1 MPRLTLIALLL
12 LVLAGALPAGCAS
25 DEEEQRGAAA
35 SPARRLP
42 LFEQPPDKPA
52 GPAAPK
58 SAGSRRSFT
67 LRTRLE
73 GFEIPVQ
80 VIARPGDDRLFVV
93 EQAGLIRTVEGGRI
107 SPTPYLDLRRAVR
120 AGGELGLLT
129 AAFSPDGATL
139 TTMWTDARMDT
150 RVTRYPAL
158 EVRAER
164 DAEEVLLR
172 VDQPSDY
179 ENHKGGTLLY
189 DAEDRL
195 LLGLGDGG
203 SAFDPGSR
211 AQDPRTQL
219 GKVLRYDDGKWSTV
233 ARGLRNPYRM
243 SLDPAT
249 DRLWIGDVGQD
260 AVEEVD
266 AVRLPAPGAEPLNL
280 GWAAYEGTRP
290 LGRKPLTGPP
300 DALVWPVAEYR
311 HGGASGQGCSV
322 TGGLVHRGRGLP
334 LLRGRYLFADFCTGE
349 LWSADALGAEDPA
362 RLDLRAEQAGPLPQV
377 TSFGAGRDERLYAT
391 TADGRLVELISDR
404 SGADRLG

>member
-1 MPRLTLIALLL
+1 MSRLILVRPLLL
-12 LVLAGALPAGCAS
+12 ALAGMFLAGCAS
-25 DEEEQRGAAA
+25 DGEGERAGDA
-35 SPARRLP
+35 SPAHRRP

-52 GPAAPK
+52 GPAVPEA
-58 SAGSRRSFT
+58 AGSRRSFT
-67 LRTRLE
+67 IRTRVR

-80 VIARPGDDRLFVV
+80 VVARPGDDRLFVV
-93 EQAGLIRTVEGGRI
+93 EQAGLIRTVDDGRI
-107 SPTPYLDLRRAVR
+107 SPTPYLDLRRVVR

-139 TTMWTDARMDT
+139 TTMWTDPRMDT

-158 EVRAER
+158 GVRAER

-189 DAEDRL
+189 DADGQL

-211 AQDPRTQL
+211 AQDPGTQL
-219 GKVLRYDDGKWSTV
+219 GKVLRYDGGSWSTV

-243 SLDPAT
+243 SLDPVT

-266 AVRLPAPGAEPLNL
+266 AVRLPAPAAEPLNL

-290 LGRKPLTGPP
+290 LGRKPLTGPREE
-300 DALVWPVAEYR
+300 LVWPVAEYP
-311 HGGASGQGCSV
+311 HGGGPGQGCSV
-322 TGGLVHRGRGLP
+322 TGGMVHRGRGLP
-334 LLRGRYLFADFCTGE
+334 RLRGRYLFADFCTGE
-349 LWSADALGAEDPA
+349 LWSADARGAEDPA
-362 RLDLRAEQAGPLPQV
+362 RLDLRRERGGPLAQV
-377 TSFGAGRDERLYAT
+377 TSFGVGPGGRLYAT
-391 TADGRLVELISDR
+391 TADGRLVELISD
-404 SGADRLG
+404 

>member
-1 MPRLTLIALLL
+1 MLRLTLLRLLPFA
-12 LVLAGALPAGCAS
+12 LAGALLAGCGGN
-25 DEEEQRGAAA
+25 GAGDRDAA
-35 SPARRLP
+35 GATERKLP
-42 LFEQPPDKPA
+42 LFEQRPDKAP
-52 GPAAPK
+52 GPATAKP
-58 SAGSRRSFT
+58 AGSRRSFAV
-67 LRTRLE
+67 RTRAR
-73 GFEIPVQ
+73 GFDVPVQ
-80 VIARPGDDRLFVV
+80 VIARPGDPRLFVV
-93 EQAGLIRTVEGGRI
+93 EQAGLVRTVEDGRI
-107 SPTPYLDLRRAVR
+107 SPTPYLDLTRAVR

-129 AAFSPDGATL
+129 AAFSPDGSTL

-189 DAEDRL
+189 DARGRL

-211 AQDPRTQL
+211 AQAPRTLL
-219 GKVLRYDDGKWSTV
+219 GKILRYDGGRWSVV

-243 SLDPAT
+243 SLDGGDA

-260 AVEEVD
+260 RIEEID
-266 AVRLPAPGAEPLNL
+266 AVRLPEPGTEAPNL

-290 LGRKPLTGPP
+290 LGRKPLVGAPGE
-300 DALVWPVAEYR
+300 LVWPVAEYP
-311 HGGASGQGCSV
+311 HGQGKGRGCSV

-334 LLRGRYLFADFCTGE
+334 RLRGRYVFADFCTGQ
-349 LWSADALGAEDPA
+349 LWSADARGAEDPA
-362 RLDLRAEQAGPLPQV
+362 RLDLRTEQGGPLPQV
-377 TSFGAGRDERLYAT
+377 TSFGAGPDGRLYAT
-391 TADGRLVELISDR
+391 TADGRLVELISD
-404 SGADRLG
+404 